1 MGLPRTGLFPTD
13 ASDFEFAKLTL
24 SESDD
29 AKMIWWLFMA
39 YFHRYEMLPVGTRSE
54 VVLATLL
61 LANHFRYHGW
71 GGPKFNQQWSLHRR
85 QCTEIAY
92 ARICDIDK
100 LAPPN
105 TLEHHP
111 DSHEWGDAE
120 AAARYTHLMSYL
132 TPMLHKL
139 SDEASFR
146 ARRVA
151 FQHNHSD
158 HAQHDNVQRDNVYPR
173 GTPDDESKQLL
184 HSFTKSASTGSIAPK
199 RVNSFKSLFSFR
211 RTSLT

>member
-39 YFHRYEMLPVGTRSE
+39 YFHRYEMLPIGTRSE

-71 GGPKFNQQWSLHRR
+71 GGPKLNQQWSLHRR

-111 DSHEWGDAE
+111 DSHEWGDSE

-139 SDEASFR
+139 SDEALFR

-151 FQHNHSD
+151 FQHNHS
-158 HAQHDNVQRDNVYPR
+158 APVQRDNVDLLSPK
-173 GTPDDESKQLL
+173 DADSKQLL
-184 HSFTKSASTGSIAPK
+184 HSFAESTSTGSKHQK
-199 RVNSFKSLFSFR
+199 RFNSFKSLFSFR